1 MVIAWQ
7 SHRVRVVITWQS
19 CEYRVIITRRS
30 SQDIDVLLARGEE
43 RTRADNEKLQKTKN
57 NLANF
62 SIGDEES
69 NLYEFEG
76 QDYSAAVRSKGPWSL
91 NLPKRSTKQNYDE
104 NEYYRSMLNKDAGP
118 RGPRAPKQLQVPKC
132 HSFRARRLSICTDG
146 ALVSTWQVSDFQFFD
161 IERLEELREKEARRR
176 PPTSPPRYAYS
187 LHFPRLTRT
196 QARSPSPA
204 IFIDS

>member
-1 MVIAWQ
+1 M
-7 SHRVRVVITWQS
+7 
-19 CEYRVIITRRS
+19 
-30 SQDIDVLLARGEE
+30 LLARGEE

-118 RGPRAPKQLQVPKC
+118 RGPRAPKQLQVPDV
-132 HSFRARRLSICTDG
+132 RIPNAPTQRVPTPLSRPRGRCPTFSS
-146 ALVSTWQVSDFQFFD
+146 STPNGS
-161 IERLEELREKEARRR
+161 RSCARRR
-176 PPTSPPRYAYS
+176 CEPDPHT
-187 LHFPRLTRT
+187 L
-196 QARSPSPA
+196 PSSCAP
-204 IFIDS
+204 SS